1 MKSLISID
9 CKNRK
14 LFFVDEIKFK
24 VEKLL
29 KQNNLILKFQKWNVI
44 LQRPEYIACSDS
56 ICNRASI

>member
-44 LQRPEYIACSDS
+44 LQKEFKLINFKVRVKI
-56 ICNRASI
+56 